1 MGRTELVIIIAI
13 AFFATFLL
21 GWILRWA
28 YGRLNSVNSGSVN
41 DIDDLATRLHLAEEE
56 RDDAVNRLE
65 QREWE
70 LSNKV
75 SQAEA
80 ELNAAMDGLGEAR
93 RETEAYRV
101 MVEGN

>member
-1 MGRTELVIIIAI
+1 MNRTDLVVIIAI
-13 AFFATFLL
+13 AFFVTFLL

-28 YGRLNSVNSGSVN
+28 YGALNSVNSGSVN

-56 RDDAVNRLE
+56 RDEAVKRME

-70 LSNKV
+70 LSNQL

-80 ELNAAMDGLGEAR
+80 EREAAMSGLGDAR
-93 RETEAYRV
+93 REAEELR
-101 MVEGN
+101 MRLEG